1 MAIEEY
7 REFIL
12 EVVEGEKAEGPQI
25 TSIICDTRYLRHPR
39 LSDGSRGGVRILG
52 GPRGAPNVSS
62 AIFGRILRV

>member
-25 TSIICDTRYLRHPR
+25 ISIICDT
-39 LSDGSRGGVRILG
+39 
-52 GPRGAPNVSS
+52 
-62 AIFGRILRV
+62 